1 MARIKISID
10 DIRAIPDGYDLLFL
24 SPENFISWR
33 KDNPEITISELS
45 LDHDMGLDYMDGYDL
60 VKYMVHEDSM
70 NIGSIERIQ
79 FHTEDVWENFQP
91 KECTS
96 WSSDYYEYHDKEY
109 DSDGILSISHDGKY
123 LDFQLPANHL
133 YNRMYKFNKVKMQSF
148 IYDTER
154 KLEEN

>member
-24 SPENFISWR
+24 
-33 KDNPEITISELS
+33 NPEITISELS

-79 FHTEDVWENFQP
+79 FHTDNM
-91 KECTS
+91 C
-96 WSSDYYEYHDKEY
+96 
-109 DSDGILSISHDGKY
+109 GKI
-123 LDFQLPANHL
+123 
-133 YNRMYKFNKVKMQSF
+133 FNQKNVPHGAQTTMNIMIQNMTVMVF
-148 IYDTER
+148 
-154 KLEEN
+154 

>member
-1 MARIKISID
+1 MAGIKISVD

-24 SPENFISWR
+24 NPENFISWR

-79 FHTEDVWENFQP
+79 FHTDNMIGLKNMYCYLESAKKHGAIG
-91 KECTS
+91 KEIIV
-96 WSSDYYEYHDKEY
+96 EKEK
-109 DSDGILSISHDGKY
+109 INLIDGKLSY
-123 LDFQLPANHL
+123 SGYSFGG
-133 YNRMYKFNKVKMQSF
+133 YNV
-148 IYDTER
+148 
-154 KLEEN
+154 